1 MINSAFTSGILQQLL
16 TDEVVQTL
24 IATKFWVLLSRK
36 DAIQEN
42 EETVNASSKYT
53 FKVHDKNTNLI
64 N

>member
-24 IATKFWVLLSRK
+24 IATKFWVLLSPK

-53 FKVHDKNTNLI
+53 FKVDDKNTNLI